1 MGLAS
6 DSPVHDSPVHDSP
19 VHAGLVSDHPVPKP
33 GTLTGLGIGPG
44 DPDLITLKALKVL
57 QAAPVVAFPQ
67 GRPGHMGVAQRIIA
81 PHLQAPQRQLPL
93 EFPFVV
99 EDDQLQAAWRRAA
112 EQVWAVLQT
121 GQDVVFACEG
131 DISFYGTF
139 TYLAD
144 ALSLAHPEVTINRI
158 PGVCSPMAAVSAL
171 GIPLT
176 VQAEKLAVLPAFYG
190 VEDLEHTL
198 DWADVVVLMKVS
210 SVYASVWDV
219 LKRRDLLSTS
229 SVVVRASQPDQI
241 TYRDLENSP
250 DLDLPYFSLMVIRVG
265 KAWPLVAP

>member
-1 MGLAS
+1 MGL
-6 DSPVHDSPVHDSP
+6 
-19 VHAGLVSDHPVPKP
+19 VPQP
-33 GTLTGLGIGPG
+33 GTLTGIGLGPG

-67 GRPGHMGVAQRIIA
+67 GRRGHRGVAQRIVT
-81 PHLQAPQRQLPL
+81 PHLQSHQRPLPL
-93 EFPFVV
+93 DFPFVV
-99 EDDQLQAAWRRAA
+99 EDAQLQAAWQRAA
-112 EQVWAVLQT
+112 ETVWAVLKT

-144 ALSLAHPEVTINRI
+144 ALRLAHPEVPIHRI

-176 VQAEKLAVLPAFYG
+176 VQAEKLVVLPAFYG
-190 VEDLEHTL
+190 VDDLEQTL

-210 SVYASVWDV
+210 SVYASVWEV
-219 LKRRDLLSTS
+219 LKRRNLLAQSY
-229 SVVVRASQPDQI
+229 VIVRASQPDQVI
-241 TYRDLENSP
+241 YQDLETHR

-265 KAWPLVAP
+265 QAWPLVAPSPSP

>member
-1 MGLAS
+1 M
-6 DSPVHDSPVHDSP
+6 
-19 VHAGLVSDHPVPKP
+19 VPAPQP
-33 GTLTGLGIGPG
+33 GTLTGIGIGPG

-67 GRPGHMGVAQRIIA
+67 GRPGQRGVAQRIVT
-81 PHLQAPQRQLPL
+81 PHLQAHQRQLPL
-93 EFPFVV
+93 DFPFVV

-112 EQVWAVLQT
+112 EQVWEVLQT

-144 ALSLAHPEVTINRI
+144 ALALAHPQVIINRI

-176 VQAEKLAVLPAFYG
+176 VQAEKLVILPAFYG
-190 VEDLEHTL
+190 VDDLEQTL

-210 SVYASVWDV
+210 SVYATVWEV
-219 LKRRDLLSTS
+219 LKQRRLLSKS
-229 SVVVRASQPDQI
+229 YVVVRASQPDQVI
-241 TYRDLENSP
+241 YRDLEHHP
-250 DLDLPYFSLMVIRVG
+250 HLDLPYFSLMVVRVG
-265 KAWPLVAP
+265 KAWPLIGS

>member
-1 MGLAS
+1 MGR
-6 DSPVHDSPVHDSP
+6 
-19 VHAGLVSDHPVPKP
+19 VSEGRVSEGRVSEP

-44 DPDLITLKALKVL
+44 DPDLITLKALKAL
-57 QAAPVVAFPQ
+57 QVAPVVAFPQ
-67 GRPGHMGVAQRIIA
+67 GRPGHMGVAQRIIT
-81 PHLQAPQRQLPL
+81 PHLQAHQRQLPL

-112 EQVWAVLQT
+112 EQVWAVLET
-121 GQDVVFACEG
+121 GQDVAFACEG
-131 DISFYGTF
+131 DLSFYGTF

-144 ALSLAHPEVTINRI
+144 ALALAHPEVTIHRI

-171 GIPLT
+171 GLPLT

-190 VEDLEHTL
+190 VDHLEHTL

-210 SVYASVWDV
+210 SVYATVWEV
-219 LKRRDLLSTS
+219 LKRRHLLSSS

-241 TYRDLENSP
+241 IYRELDTHP
-250 DLDLPYFSLMVIRVG
+250 HLDLPYFSLMVIRVG
-265 KAWPLVAP
+265 KAWPLMGHVS

>member
-1 MGLAS
+1 MGL
-6 DSPVHDSPVHDSP
+6 
-19 VHAGLVSDHPVPKP
+19 VPQP
-33 GTLTGLGIGPG
+33 GTLTGIGIGPG

-67 GRPGHMGVAQRIIA
+67 GRPGQMGVAQRIVT
-81 PHLQAPQRQLPL
+81 PHLQPHQRQFPL
-93 EFPFVV
+93 DFPFVV

-112 EQVWAVLQT
+112 DQVWEVLQT

-144 ALSLAHPEVTINRI
+144 ALSLAHPEVTIHRI

-176 VQAEKLAVLPAFYG
+176 VQAEKLAILPAFYG

-210 SVYASVWDV
+210 SVYASVWAA
-219 LKRRDLLSTS
+219 LKRRHLLSTS
-229 SVVVRASQPDQI
+229 YVVVRASHPDQTI
-241 TYRDLENSP
+241 YRDLEHYP
-250 DLDLPYFSLMVIRVG
+250 DLDLPYFSLMVIRSG
-265 KAWPLVAP
+265 KAWPLVGS

>member
-1 MGLAS
+1 MGLA
-6 DSPVHDSPVHDSP
+6 PQ
-19 VHAGLVSDHPVPKP
+19 P
-33 GTLTGLGIGPG
+33 GILTGIGLGPG

-67 GRPGHMGVAQRIIA
+67 GRPGQMGVAQRIVT
-81 PHLQAPQRQLPL
+81 PHLQAHQRQLPL
-93 EFPFVV
+93 DFPFVV

-112 EQVWAVLQT
+112 DQVWAVLQT

-144 ALSLAHPEVTINRI
+144 ALALAHPDVTIQRI
-158 PGVCSPMAAVSAL
+158 PGISSPMAAVSAL

-241 TYRDLENSP
+241 IYRDLENSP

-265 KAWPLVAP
+265 KAWPLVVS

>member
-1 MGLAS
+1 MVL
-6 DSPVHDSPVHDSP
+6 
-19 VHAGLVSDHPVPKP
+19 PKP
-33 GTLTGLGIGPG
+33 GTLTGLGLGPG

-57 QAAPVVAFPQ
+57 TAAPVVAYPQ
-67 GRPGHMGVAQRIIA
+67 GRQGHMGVAQRIVT
-81 PHLQAPQRQLPL
+81 PHLQPHQRQLPL

-112 EQVWAVLQT
+112 DQVWEVLHT
-121 GQDVVFACEG
+121 GQDVAFACEG

-144 ALSLAHPEVTINRI
+144 ALALAHPDVIINRI

-190 VEDLEHTL
+190 VDDLDHSL

-210 SVYASVWDV
+210 SVYATVWEV
-219 LKRRDLLSTS
+219 LKRRQLLSQS
-229 SVVVRASQPDQI
+229 WVVVRASQIDQVI
-241 TYRDLENSP
+241 YRDLGHHP
-250 DLDLPYFSLMVIRVG
+250 HLDLPYFSLMVIRVG
-265 KAWPLVAP
+265 NAWPLVSPPD